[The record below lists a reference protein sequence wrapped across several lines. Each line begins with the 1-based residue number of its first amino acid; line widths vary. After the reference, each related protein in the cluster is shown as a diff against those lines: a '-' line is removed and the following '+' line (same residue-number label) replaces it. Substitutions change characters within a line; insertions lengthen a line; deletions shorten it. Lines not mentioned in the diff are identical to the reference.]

1 MRKVY
6 EAENYIDAQITRG
19 WLDTAGVDVLLAG
32 EHLGGALG
40 ELPAFGL
47 HSLWVPD
54 DQASAAEAALGELRA
69 QRADTDRAVTDAE
82 PEVCGTDGGV
92 LQG

>member
-19 WLDTAGVDVLLAG
+19 WLDAAGVDVLFAG
-32 EHLGGALG
+32 EHLGGAMG

-54 DQASAAEAALGELRA
+54 DQAAAAEVALRELRA
-69 QRADTDRAVTDAE
+69 QRADIEQSDVAE
-82 PEVCGTDGGV
+82 QPEGFGNDEGV
-92 LQG
+92 LQA

>member
-1 MRKVY
+1 M
-6 EAENYIDAQITRG
+6 
-19 WLDTAGVDVLLAG
+19 
-32 EHLGGALG
+32 G

-54 DQASAAEAALGELRA
+54 DQATAAEAALLELRA
-69 QRADTDRAVTDAE
+69 QRADTDRTLNDAE
-82 PEVCGTDGGV
+82 PEGWGTDEGV

>member
-19 WLDTAGVDVLLAG
+19 WLDAAGVDVLLAG
-32 EHLGGALG
+32 EHLGGAMG

-54 DQASAAEAALGELRA
+54 DQASAAEAALGELRT

-82 PEVCGTDGGV
+82 PGRWNAGEGV
-92 LQG
+92 LK

>member
-19 WLDTAGVDVLLAG
+19 WLDAAGVDVLLAG
-32 EHLGGALG
+32 EHLGGAMG

-54 DQASAAEAALGELRA
+54 DQAAAAEAALLELRA
-69 QRADTDRAVTDAE
+69 QRADTDRTVTDAE
-82 PEVCGTDGGV
+82 PFGWGTDEGV